1 VDIAYAIHASVTIR
15 IKRDGI
21 GGNVMSE
28 TQSKLWFSGVAF
40 IPYAILAY
48 GFNRIIKGSDHDLT
62 IAIIVVLGG
71 RLVYGLIDNVT
82 AALAWRFH
90 GRKRAIEAFLK
101 LMRENRMPRRE
112 SPADSLGS
120 YLSYV
125 DSDDVTNAVIRSAA
139 RQIST
144 IIEQSHHDGLMGGN
158 RIEKAAQEAY
168 VRYQDK
174 LPAFRLPDWIETE

>member
-1 VDIAYAIHASVTIR
+1 
-15 IKRDGI
+15 
-21 GGNVMSE
+21 MSE

-48 GFNRIIKGSDHDLT
+48 GFNWLTKGSDHDLT
-62 IAIIVVLGG
+62 TVVIVFLGG

-82 AALAWRFH
+82 AATAWRLH
-90 GRKRAIEAFLK
+90 GRKRAVEAFLK

-112 SPADSLGS
+112 SPTDGLGS
-120 YLSYV
+120 YLSYI
-125 DSDDVTNAVIRSAA
+125 DSDYETNAVIRSAA

-158 RIEKAAQEAY
+158 RVEKAAQDAY
-168 VRYQDK
+168 ERYQDG
-174 LPAFRLPDWIETE
+174 LAAFRLPDWIKTE